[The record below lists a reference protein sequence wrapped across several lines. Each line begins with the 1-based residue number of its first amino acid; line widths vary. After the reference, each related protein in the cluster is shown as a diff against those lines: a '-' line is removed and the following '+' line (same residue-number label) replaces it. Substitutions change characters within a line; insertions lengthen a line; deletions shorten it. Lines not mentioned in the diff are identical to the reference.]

1 MKPSLVLAAAV
12 AALGYASAAK
22 AEDAIKIGEAGSAQD
37 APLLLDNLPLRESDG
52 LGYEHR

>member
-22 AEDAIKIGEAGSAQD
+22 AEDAIKIGEINSYSA
-37 APLLLDNLPLRESDG
+37 LPSFTEPYRKG
-52 LGYEHR
+52 